1 MNWWQLALGLAHG
14 SCSNIIFQLCIYA
27 GACMCVHAGT
37 HTAAK
42 EKGRVKR
49 DIITA
54 TIQDYSS
61 QTLAWCSYGRSL
73 SQDSKDQTKKCL
85 RRHRCSNAKPTDC
98 WCSIVHLQPVWHFRI
113 AHRMAFHQKY
123 SQSCPCFSQCDQ
135 DWQIIPEST
144 HQLRAGNA
152 EAQVSVCS
160 VCTSIRITLGDKSV
174 KIWFLH
180 PLVICLYLNS
190 SSVYQ
195 IAG

>member
-1 MNWWQLALGLAHG
+1 M
-14 SCSNIIFQLCIYA
+14 S
-27 GACMCVHAGT
+27 T
-37 HTAAK
+37 
-42 EKGRVKR
+42 
-49 DIITA
+49 
-54 TIQDYSS
+54 
-61 QTLAWCSYGRSL
+61 QTQVFKC
-73 SQDSKDQTKKCL
+73 QTNRL
-85 RRHRCSNAKPTDC
+85 LMQHSTSPAEG
-98 WCSIVHLQPVWHFRI
+98 HPVWHFRI
-113 AHRMAFHQKY
+113 AHRMAFHQTY

-195 IAG
+195 IAGWTSQVLILTHDWGAVGQESLGLVFPIHKMRIIIHTLWHLKKS